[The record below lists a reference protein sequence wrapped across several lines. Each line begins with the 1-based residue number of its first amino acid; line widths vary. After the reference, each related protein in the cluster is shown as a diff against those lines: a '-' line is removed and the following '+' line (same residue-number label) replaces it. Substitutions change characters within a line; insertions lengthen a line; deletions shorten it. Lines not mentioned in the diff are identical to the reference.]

1 MGAAAET
8 LRPVCGAEGCRAGA
22 SVELPFCRA
31 HWRMLPPETRR
42 AITRQ
47 WRIGYGT
54 GELAATFQTAE
65 AVRSARG
72 FFGAAMDPL
81 VKPEGDEKK
90 GAARKIVAEAELAVR
105 SARVIEAASA
115 DLLRRAE
122 SCVAALQGAPPA
134 NPRPAVAGRAG

>member
-1 MGAAAET
+1 MGAAADI
-8 LRPVCGAEGCRAGA
+8 LRPVCGAPGCRAGA
-22 SVELPFCRA
+22 TVELPFCRA
-31 HWRMLPPETRR
+31 HWRALPAETRR

-65 AVRSARG
+65 AVRSARR
-72 FFGAAMDPL
+72 L
-81 VKPEGDEKK
+81 L
-90 GAARKIVAEAELAVR
+90 AEAEMAAR

-122 SCVAALQGAPPA
+122 RA
-134 NPRPAVAGRAG
+134 AGRAG